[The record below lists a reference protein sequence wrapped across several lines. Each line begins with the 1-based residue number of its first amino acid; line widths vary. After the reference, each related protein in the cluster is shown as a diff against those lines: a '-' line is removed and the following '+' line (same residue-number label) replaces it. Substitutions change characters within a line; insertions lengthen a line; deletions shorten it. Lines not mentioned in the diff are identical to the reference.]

1 MPVLAQA
8 PYHGAGQTGATVGA
22 SGLHTTKVDVTSLG
36 VDVVGTVAPRV
47 DLAATVAYVR
57 PSASYLDGWS
67 ATGTGTVYPLAGPAA
82 WLGLTAGLSHVRAAY
97 ADGMSVVLG
106 ASVAGR
112 VEAGG
117 VTLVP
122 QASVAML
129 SELDGRTDAD
139 GTVGLGLALAGDE
152 LATGKRAPGQLGPDT
167 CGTVGQKHVAA
178 VDVIAGHGID
188 ARQPLCGHGLDL

>member
-129 SELDGRTDAD
+129 SELDGRTDAG
-139 GTVGLGLALAGDE
+139 GTVGLGLALGIVVP
-152 LATGKRAPGQLGPDT
+152 TRAAPLIIEPTVSVADDSGFRTSQ
-167 CGTVGQKHVAA
+167 GTL
-178 VDVIAGHGID
+178 
-188 ARQPLCGHGLDL
+188 RYDLSYGASLRLLFSRGG